1 MSLHFGLLSPLLP
14 KPVPMSV
21 LKLGIEGLE
30 SADVSRVRI
39 LLRLLTG
46 NPQFAWVYAAEGPFD
61 ALLAGDGETQTRCAV
76 VIDVLPAGST
86 AYAGAI
92 CRPIEADALEALLL
106 TLQNQLQPT
115 VFGELLPGSDDIF
128 GSFEATHA
136 APLAPTPAPVQM
148 LVTPAVTSTVVASS
162 TRLTADLMAASGTE
176 EYKLKRWPPQ
186 AVLRDSRDRIRL
198 ANLISRKSL
207 TVEQMVQGSGISRA
221 EVQAFVTVLQS
232 FGIVSVAL
240 AATGSSVPRLSTAT
254 CAAPRQKQ
262 KRSFLSAIRRKLG
275 I

>member
-1 MSLHFGLLSPLLP
+1 MLNYSVSYRNKVTLLNKWDFVSPANIPTLLHVIPSTTN
-14 KPVPMSV
+14 PVPMSL

-30 SADVSRVRI
+30 SAEVSCVKI

-46 NPQFAWVYAAEGPFD
+46 NPQFAWVYATEGPFD
-61 ALLAGDGETQTRCAV
+61 ALLCGDRETHTRCAV
-76 VIDVLPAGST
+76 VIDVLPAGCAADT
-86 AYAGAI
+86 GALS
-92 CRPIEADALEALLL
+92 RPIEADKLETLLL

-115 VFGELLPGSDDIF
+115 VFGELLPEADGIF
-128 GSFEATHA
+128 GSFETTHA
-136 APLAPTPAPVQM
+136 APLEATPTP
-148 LVTPAVTSTVVASS
+148 
-162 TRLTADLMAASGTE
+162 
-176 EYKLKRWPPQ
+176 EYKLNRWPPQ